1 MEIVYKKVNDLIP
14 YINNSRTHSE
24 EQVNQIIANDING
37 FRKGLFTILKRK
49 YV

>member
-24 EQVNQIIANDING
+24 EQVNQIVASIKEFG
-37 FRKGLFTILKRK
+37 FN
-49 YV
+49 